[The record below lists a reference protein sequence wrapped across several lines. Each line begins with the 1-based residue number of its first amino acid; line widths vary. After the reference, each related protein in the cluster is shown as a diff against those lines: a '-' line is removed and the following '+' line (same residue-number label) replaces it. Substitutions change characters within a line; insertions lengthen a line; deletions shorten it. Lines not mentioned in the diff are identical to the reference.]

1 MKIKIICPRWPEG
14 SLWRHFIFRFPYLSL
29 TTLAAL
35 TPEDVEVT
43 IEDENV
49 QEINFQ
55 DQSDLVA
62 VSIITPLANRG
73 YAIADQ
79 FRKISIPVVIG
90 GFHATWMAEEAGQH
104 ADAVALGEAE
114 MIWLQVI
121 EDFKKGS
128 LQKFYKAEGRSDLQ
142 NLPIPRRNL
151 LPKRA
156 YFFTNTMQISR
167 GCPFQCDFCSVTAFF
182 GHTCRLRPLEE
193 VRKEVELL
201 QVELGIDDPFIIE
214 NGAAIYFPAKY
225 TKFFIDDM
233 RQEPQRIIG
242 WKQRETDHISKDDQ
256 HKEVVQV
263 SSFLLHYQDRLMDQ
277 QTIHDLPNHFPRAFQ
292 LRCEKRK

>member
-1 MKIKIICPRWPEG
+1 MKIKIICPRWPEK

-49 QEINFQ
+49 QQINFQ
-55 DQSDLVA
+55 DQPDLVA

-73 YAIADQ
+73 YAIAEQ
-79 FRKISIPVVIG
+79 FRRISIPVVMG

-104 ADAVALGEAE
+104 ADAVVLGEAE
-114 MIWLQVI
+114 MVWLQVI

-128 LQKFYKAEGRSDLQ
+128 LKKFYQAEGRSDLQ
-142 NLPIPRRNL
+142 KLPIPRRNL

-201 QVELGIDDPFIIE
+201 LQKTNFIFFVDD
-214 NGAAIYFPAKY
+214 N
-225 TKFFIDDM
+225 
-233 RQEPQRIIG
+233 IIG
-242 WKQRETDHISKDDQ
+242 NPAYARDLFSIL
-256 HKEVVQV
+256 KEYRVKWL
-263 SSFLLHYQDRLMDQ
+263 SHASINIGED
-277 QTIHDLPNHFPRAFQ
+277 
-292 LRCEKRK
+292 